1 MHCCDF
7 LVLKILFL
15 RSAFIRY
22 GLLLRYS
29 VICKLKN
36 FLFPCRLLALCYHIG
51 NVRTVCLHR
60 VVP

>member
-36 FLFPCRLLALCYHIG
+36 FLLPFVLVLRNSDRLKSAL
-51 NVRTVCLHR
+51 
-60 VVP
+60 